1 MSKGIP
7 LLEQVLPEGQIV
19 NRGWLY
25 ERGISRPRV
34 DYALRAGKLESIAHG
49 FYRLP
54 GPPLKW
60 EHVVYSL
67 NEMGNG
73 VHVGSRS
80 ALELRGYAH
89 YLPVG
94 GAKRLD
100 LFGLTKL
107 PAWVLNFRGAYR
119 FVHYSRRLFEDIP
132 AEAIILQPFGAWD
145 WPIPYSVAE
154 LAFLELLAKVETSAD
169 FSLADKFFES
179 AVNLRPT
186 LMSLLLHKCK
196 QVKTKR
202 LFLWFSER
210 YNHDW
215 LSVLDINDLD
225 LGSGKRMIVKG
236 GALNSKYQI
245 TVPKEMAGE
254 SGSSLY

>member
-1 MSKGIP
+1 MSKEIP
-7 LLEQVLPEGQIV
+7 LLERVLPAGQIV

-34 DYALRAGKLESIAHG
+34 DYALRAGKLEPLAHG
-49 FYRLP
+49 YYRLP

-67 NEMGNG
+67 NEMGYN
-73 VHVGSRS
+73 VHVSSRS
-80 ALELRGYAH
+80 ALELQGHAH

-94 GAKRLD
+94 DVNRLD
-100 LFGLTKL
+100 LFVENKL
-107 PAWVLNFRGAYR
+107 PAWVLDFSGGYR
-119 FVHYSRRLFEDIP
+119 FVQHRRRLFENVP

-145 WPIPYSVAE
+145 WPIPYAAVE
-154 LAFLELLAKVETSAD
+154 LAFLELLAGVETAAD

-179 AVNLRPT
+179 AVNLRPSM
-186 LMSLLLHKCK
+186 LHSLLHSCK
-196 QVKTKR
+196 QVKAKR

-210 YNHDW
+210 HNHDW
-215 LSVLDINDLD
+215 LSVLDINDID
-225 LGSGKRMIVKG
+225 LGAGKRMIVKG

-245 TVPKEMAGE
+245 TVPKEMASE
-254 SGSSLY
+254 SGSVRY